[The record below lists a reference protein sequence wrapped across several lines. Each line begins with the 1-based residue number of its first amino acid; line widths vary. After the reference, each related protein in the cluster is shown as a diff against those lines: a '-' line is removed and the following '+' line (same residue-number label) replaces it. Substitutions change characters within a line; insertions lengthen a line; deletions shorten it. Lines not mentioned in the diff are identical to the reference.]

1 LVNEFASFIRSLKK
15 ELSLIFTG
23 YCSTEDG
30 QREHQVDLEEEPE
43 VFQYASTHHL
53 TYPRVVIIDRLS
65 EIVVLEIRDGK
76 IIFPEELQG
85 RDPWK
90 DKDENK

>member
-1 LVNEFASFIRSLKK
+1 MASGSTK
-15 ELSLIFTG
+15 LIWRKNQKYFNM
-23 YCSTEDG
+23 
-30 QREHQVDLEEEPE
+30 
-43 VFQYASTHHL
+43 HHL